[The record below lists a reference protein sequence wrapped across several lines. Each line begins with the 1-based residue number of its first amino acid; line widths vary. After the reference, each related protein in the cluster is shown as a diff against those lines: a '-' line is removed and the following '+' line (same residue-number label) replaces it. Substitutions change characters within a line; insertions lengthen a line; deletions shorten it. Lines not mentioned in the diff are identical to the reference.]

1 MKVFQLTRPFII
13 LSGSVFILIMFYA
26 SYPMSHPQILQQ
38 QIDDTKKD
46 DRLHEDNPKLKNIL
60 DTIKRYLQEQAPISK
75 ILQDNSS
82 EADPDD
88 VHDLSPDDIFDLSP
102 ADWRPPPSMIPV
114 TTNTEE
120 CLPQMKDLRVQPV
133 NEQDCDQPYV
143 LMNHGGR
150 LGNKLCQYASLYLLR
165 HLYGVRVAI
174 TKYMQSNLRGVMKD
188 ISLPAHEAGCFPSN
202 TTNLRYDAM
211 YMKLYTAAKEA
222 RLGTTNK
229 NLITTPLLN
238 QSYYVFNNPGPRA
251 LLMDHR
257 DLLRSILRFKDE
269 VISKAIGNIDKA
281 IKPYNATYYR
291 RDFPIVTVHVRRSDY
306 TGYIRGKFNLTQLD
320 EVYFKRAFDFY
331 KKRLNGP
338 MFLVLSD
345 DLAWCRMNL
354 ATQDVVVMDGA
365 TATVDM
371 ATISLG
377 DHHITSYGTYSF
389 TGALLGHGHI
399 THPIGHNRRYKLV
412 DCVRS
417 PYFHYISRDKTYVID
432 NSHVKLV

>member
-1 MKVFQLTRPFII
+1 MLYV
-13 LSGSVFILIMFYA
+13 
-26 SYPMSHPQILQQ
+26 SYPISRPQLLQQ
-38 QIDDTKKD
+38 ESDNTKKD
-46 DRLHEDNPKLKNIL
+46 DQLHEDNPKLKNIL
-60 DTIKRYLQEQAPISK
+60 DTIKRYLPEQSSSGK
-75 ILQDNSS
+75 ILHDNSS

-88 VHDLSPDDIFDLSP
+88 VHDLRPDDIFDLSP
-102 ADWRPPPSMIPV
+102 ADWRPTPPMIPV
-114 TTNTEE
+114 ATNTEE

-150 LGNKLCQYASLYLLR
+150 LGNKLCQYASVYLLR

-174 TKYMQSNLRGVMKD
+174 RKSMQNNLQGVMKD
-188 ISLPAHEAGCFPSN
+188 ISLPTHEAGCFPSN

-269 VISKAIGNIDKA
+269 IISKAIGNIDKA

-306 TGYIRGKFNLTQLD
+306 TGYIRGKYNLTQLD

-331 KKRLNGP
+331 KERLKGP
-338 MFLVLSD
+338 VFLVLSD
-345 DLAWCRMNL
+345 DLAWCRKNL
-354 ATQDVVVMDGA
+354 ATKDVVVMDGA
-365 TATVDM
+365 TAAVDM
-371 ATISLG
+371 ATVSLG
-377 DHHITSYGTYSF
+377 DHHVTSYGTYSF
-389 TGALLGHGHI
+389 TAALLGPGHI
-399 THPIGHNRRYKLV
+399 THPIDHNRRYKVV
-412 DCVRS
+412 DCVQS
-417 PYFHYISRDKTYVID
+417 SYFHFISRDKTYEID
-432 NSHVKLV
+432 NSRVKLV